1 MLTNK
6 SSNKTGEINAIS
18 NDLQSWVCEL
28 VCRYCLLSTLCCCL
42 CLKSLQILKNQI
54 AKKGHLLLIT
64 ITKFKKNINVTERAS
79 KGVSPLTVKYDNI
92 ANQLSTKSLLFGLLQ
107 DLFFI
112 YLFGVLHRFQHST
125 GHITTTSWN
134 VTGNQYIELIRDVYC
149 KLPTNGKQLPAFPL
163 EAALGIKPRT
173 LRWEV
178 RVLPLS
184 HHGPCLF

>member
-1 MLTNK
+1 MR
-6 SSNKTGEINAIS
+6 A
-18 NDLQSWVCEL
+18 
-28 VCRYCLLSTLCCCL
+28 R
-42 CLKSLQILKNQI
+42 LQILSTVYFMLLSLSEVTANSKESNS
-54 AKKGHLLLIT
+54 KKGHLLLIT
-64 ITKFKKNINVTERAS
+64 ITKFKKNKINVTERAS

-92 ANQLSTKSLLFGLLQ
+92 ANQLSTKSLLCSLLQ

-112 YLFGVLHRFQHST
+112 YLFGVLHRFQHFT

-173 LRWEV
+173 QRWEV

-184 HHGPCLF
+184 HWGACLFQE